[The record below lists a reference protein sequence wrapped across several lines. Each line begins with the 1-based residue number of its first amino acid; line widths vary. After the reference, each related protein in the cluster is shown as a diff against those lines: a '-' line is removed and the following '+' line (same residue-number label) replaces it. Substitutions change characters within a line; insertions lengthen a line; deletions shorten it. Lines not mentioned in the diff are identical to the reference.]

1 MCENGVQDGIVCL
14 APLLVRT
21 TVSTKTCPPECIQM
35 VQLGASKR
43 IKFCSEMRRGWDSNP
58 RNTVKVFT
66 AFRMRHI
73 RPTLTPLQLLN
84 IKNLF
89 DIPENNGF
97 ITRSNIYFQN
107 IQTTYKFTRIPG
119 HSMLSRSLVAI
130 IQNRYFSS
138 NNIVYSQ

>member
-1 MCENGVQDGIVCL
+1 MGVSASHLHPFQ
-14 APLLVRT
+14 LL
-21 TVSTKTCPPECIQM
+21 CPPICVHQSALRWFNM
-35 VQLGASKR
+35 VNQLGSG
-43 IKFCSEMRRGWDSNP
+43 SSVLRRRWDSNP

-89 DIPENNGF
+89 HIPENNGF
-97 ITRSNIYFQN
+97 ITRNNIYFQN
-107 IQTTYKFTRIPG
+107 IQTAYEFTRIPG
-119 HSMLSRSLVAI
+119 HSMLSRSLVVI

-138 NNIVYSQ
+138 GNIVYSQ